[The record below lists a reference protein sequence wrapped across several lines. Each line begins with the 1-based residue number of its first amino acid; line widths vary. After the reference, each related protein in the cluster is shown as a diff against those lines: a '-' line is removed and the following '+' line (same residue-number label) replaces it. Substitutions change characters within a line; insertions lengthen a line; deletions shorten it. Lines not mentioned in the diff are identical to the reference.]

1 MRDYYDALKDLL
13 ANAQVS
19 DKIEEVALEDAE
31 GRILAKELLVQY
43 DAPQFDNSAMDGYA
57 VKDMSRQEWEVIG
70 TISAGDQ
77 SAQFDLKDGQAV
89 RIFTGAGMPKNCD
102 SVIQQEL
109 VERDDNTIRIAEP
122 FPAAKNIRY
131 QGEELKKGKVLL
143 DANRVISPAA
153 IGLLASQG
161 YATVPCFKKIRVTV
175 FSTGDELTPLGQPLE
190 VNQIYDSNRPMLLS
204 IFKRFKFLEVS
215 SGGSI
220 EDSLEALKSHITK
233 ASETEDILIFS
244 GGASVGE
251 KDFLKQALEQLGE
264 IEHWLMAI
272 KPGKPFGWGKVG
284 KNTKVFLLP
293 GNPVA
298 SFATSLLLAIPAI
311 KRIAGISLDKATP
324 FNFKAQ
330 AAFEIPKN
338 KSIRRDFRRGVLKN
352 DEQGVWVELLTTQD
366 SHMLSGI
373 TYGDVLVEVPI
384 KQNIARGDLLNV
396 YPLTAL

>member
-1 MRDYYDALKDLL
+1 M
-13 ANAQVS
+13 
-19 DKIEEVALEDAE
+19 
-31 GRILAKELLVQY
+31 
-43 DAPQFDNSAMDGYA
+43 
-57 VKDMSRQEWEVIG
+57 
-70 TISAGDQ
+70 
-77 SAQFDLKDGQAV
+77 
-89 RIFTGAGMPKNCD
+89 
-102 SVIQQEL
+102 
-109 VERDDNTIRIAEP
+109 
-122 FPAAKNIRY
+122 
-131 QGEELKKGKVLL
+131 
-143 DANRVISPAA
+143 ISPAA
-153 IGLLASQG
+153 FGLLASQG

-284 KNTKVFLLP
+284 KNTKVFL
-293 GNPVA
+293 
-298 SFATSLLLAIPAI
+298 
-311 KRIAGISLDKATP
+311 RIAGISLDKATP

>member
-161 YATVPCFKKIRVTV
+161 YATVPCFKKMRVTV

-204 IFKRFKFLEVS
+204 IYKRFKFLEVS

-251 KDFLKQALEQLGE
+251 KDYLKQALEQLGE

-324 FNFKAQ
+324 FKFKAQ
-330 AAFEIPKN
+330 AAFEIPNN

>member
-1 MRDYYDALKDLL
+1 
-13 ANAQVS
+13 
-19 DKIEEVALEDAE
+19 
-31 GRILAKELLVQY
+31 
-43 DAPQFDNSAMDGYA
+43 
-57 VKDMSRQEWEVIG
+57 
-70 TISAGDQ
+70 
-77 SAQFDLKDGQAV
+77 
-89 RIFTGAGMPKNCD
+89 MPKNCD

-330 AAFEIPKN
+330 AAFEIPNN

-352 DEQGVWVELLTTQD
+352 DEQGDWVELLTTQD